1 MKGKLSF
8 SYESTSSD
16 DSSSE
21 SSDEGSDSSEYH
33 EAREKLPEPP
43 VQHQHTTLP
52 EAPLP
57 QEQHTSAPQQ
67 PAAKPPDSQQ
77 HRSTTLD
84 TRQSGKPPQS
94 PATDTTVQ
102 KCASDSPSSPP
113 CPAQDSVEQLSE
125 NTPEITSTLPTATST
140 PGQNSIKPSATCSS
154 TTSVNKGS
162 ETAKQETPAPSGQP
176 ADAAA
181 PFKQV
186 R

>member
-1 MKGKLSF
+1 MKSELPF

-57 QEQHTSAPQQ
+57 QEEHTSAPQQ
-67 PAAKPPDSQQ
+67 PAAKPPDSQ
-77 HRSTTLD
+77 HDRSTTLD

-102 KCASDSPSSPP
+102 KCASDPPSSPP
-113 CPAQDSVEQLSE
+113 CPAKDSVSE
-125 NTPEITSTLPTATST
+125 NTPEITSTAPTATST
-140 PGQNSIKPSATCSS
+140 SGQNSIKPSANCSS
-154 TTSVNKGS
+154 TS
-162 ETAKQETPAPSGQP
+162 ETANQETPAPSSQP

-181 PFKQV
+181 PF